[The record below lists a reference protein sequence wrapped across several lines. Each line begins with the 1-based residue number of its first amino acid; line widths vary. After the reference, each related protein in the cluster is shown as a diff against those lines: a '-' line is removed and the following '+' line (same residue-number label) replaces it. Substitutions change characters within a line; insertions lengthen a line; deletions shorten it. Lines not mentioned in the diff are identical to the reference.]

1 MQQVVN
7 KARMFEFKP
16 EGEVTTR
23 FAQDGNGMPAPL
35 MQVRAPARTERVD
48 TLLHHDGGNARTPS
62 MAGGTRGGA
71 LHSQ

>member
-16 EGEVTTR
+16 EGEVTLR

-35 MQVRAPARTERVD
+35 MQVRPPPGLPAW
-48 TLLHHDGGNARTPS
+48 A
-62 MAGGTRGGA
+62 A
-71 LHSQ
+71 LSKHVV